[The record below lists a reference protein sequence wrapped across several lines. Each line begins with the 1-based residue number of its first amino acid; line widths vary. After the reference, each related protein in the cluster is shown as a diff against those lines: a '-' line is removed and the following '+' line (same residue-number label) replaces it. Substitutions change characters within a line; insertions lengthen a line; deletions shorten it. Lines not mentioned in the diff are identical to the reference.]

1 MRAIRVSELGGPEN
15 LTLTDIDAPSPGP
28 GQLVAEVAAAGVNF
42 IDTYQRSGLY
52 QMPLPFTPGGEGAG
66 RVVAVGEGVE
76 GFAVGDRVAWV
87 DAPGSYAEQVVV
99 RAERAVAVP
108 DGVELETAAA
118 AMLQG
123 ITAQYLT
130 RSTYP
135 IQAGE
140 TALVHA
146 AAGGVGLL
154 VTQFVKAA
162 GGRVIGT
169 VSTEEKARLA
179 TEAGADEVIRYD
191 TLADDALA
199 AEVRRRN
206 GGAGVHVSYDG
217 VGAATFEASLASL
230 RPRGMLVS
238 FGNASGPVPPFPL
251 LRLSQMGSLFVT
263 RPTMGHYIITREDL
277 MARVDDLFG
286 RILDGSLKIRVGGT
300 YPLAEA
306 AQAHRDLEGR
316 KTTAKLLLVP

>member
-1 MRAIRVSELGGPEN
+1 
-15 LTLTDIDAPSPGP
+15 
-28 GQLVAEVAAAGVNF
+28 VNYV
-42 IDTYQRSGLY
+42 DTYQRSGLY
-52 QMPLPFTPGGEGAG
+52 QMKLPFTPGGEGAG
-66 RVVAVGEGVE
+66 RVVAVGAGVE

-99 RAERAVAVP
+99 RAERGVAVP
-108 DGVELETAAA
+108 EGIELETAAA

-130 RSTYP
+130 RGTYP

-162 GGRVIGT
+162 GGKVIGT

-179 TEAGADEVIRYD
+179 AEAGADEVIRYD

-199 AEVRRRN
+199 EEVRRRN
-206 GGAGVHVSYDG
+206 GGEGVHVSYDG

-263 RPTMGHYIITREDL
+263 RPTMVHYIITREDL

-286 RILDGSLKIRVGGT
+286 RILDGSLKIRIGGT
-300 YPLAEA
+300 YPLADA

>member
-1 MRAIRVSELGGPEN
+1 MRAIRVFETGGPEN
-15 LTLTDIDAPSPGP
+15 LLLNDLDDPAPGP
-28 GQLVAEVAAAGVNF
+28 GELVVEVAAAGVNY

-52 QMPLPFTPGGEGAG
+52 QMPMPFTPGGEGAG
-66 RVVAVGEGVE
+66 RVVMVGDQVS
-76 GFAVGDRVAWV
+76 GFHVGDRVAWV
-87 DAPGSYAEQVVV
+87 DAPGSYAEKVVV

-108 DGVELETAAA
+108 EGIELETAAA

-162 GGRVIGT
+162 GGKVIGT

-179 TEAGADEVIRYD
+179 AEAGADEVIRYD

-199 AEVRRRN
+199 EEVRRRN
-206 GGAGVHVSYDG
+206 GGEGVHVSYDG

-230 RPRGMLVS
+230 RMRGTLVS

-263 RPTMGHYIITREDL
+263 RPTMVHYIVTREDL

-286 RILDGSLKIRVGGT
+286 RILDGTLKIRVGGT

-306 AQAHRDLEGR
+306 GRAHRDLEGR